1 MILQSARMA
10 WKSIV
15 ANKMRSFLT
24 MLGIIIG
31 VFTLVVLVSITSSAS
46 DSVTES
52 ISSLGSNLFSVSIS
66 DDKGKPVRLDDL
78 KDLAGEESLA
88 LVAPVSQSSMVI
100 NQSGD
105 DEETATVYGTT
116 GDLFTIQNKSLAA
129 GRFLKSVDLS
139 NHSMVAVVS
148 STTAEEFFG
157 NVNVVGQN
165 ITLNGMDYQIIGVL
179 KEETNTMSAMMEETY
194 DVYIPF
200 TTLIRTGTGLSSN
213 ITRFYVS
220 SASEES
226 MDQAETALK
235 TWLLSRFENDE
246 DAYKLINQSSVLEVM
261 EDVNGTMTML
271 LGGIAGISLL
281 VGGIG
286 IMNIMLVSVTER
298 TREIGIRKAIGA
310 SRGTIMLQFLIE
322 AFIISLLGCAVG
334 IVLSGAAMLIINQV
348 GNVSYHLSV
357 NIVIIAVAFSMF
369 VGLVFGLY
377 PANKAARKKP
387 IDALRYIG

>member
-1 MILQSARMA
+1 
-10 WKSIV
+10 
-15 ANKMRSFLT
+15 
-24 MLGIIIG
+24 
-31 VFTLVVLVSITSSAS
+31 
-46 DSVTES
+46 
-52 ISSLGSNLFSVSIS
+52 
-66 DDKGKPVRLDDL
+66 
-78 KDLAGEESLA
+78 
-88 LVAPVSQSSMVI
+88 
-100 NQSGD
+100 
-105 DEETATVYGTT
+105 
-116 GDLFTIQNKSLAA
+116 
-129 GRFLKSVDLS
+129 
-139 NHSMVAVVS
+139 
-148 STTAEEFFG
+148 
-157 NVNVVGQN
+157 
-165 ITLNGMDYQIIGVL
+165 
-179 KEETNTMSAMMEETY
+179 MMEETY

-310 SRGTIMLQFLIE
+310 SRGTIMFQFLIE

-334 IVLSGAAMLIINQV
+334 IILSGAAMLIINQV

>member
-1 MILQSARMA
+1 MILQSAKMA
-10 WKSIV
+10 WKSIT

-66 DDKGKPVRLDDL
+66 DDKGNPVRLDDL
-78 KDLAGEESLA
+78 KELSREDTIELA
-88 LVAPVSQSSMVI
+88 APVSQSSMVV
-100 NQSGD
+100 NQSGE
-105 DEETATVYGTT
+105 DEETAVVYGTT
-116 GDLFTIQNKSLAA
+116 GDLFTIQDKSLAK
-129 GRFLKSVDLS
+129 GRFLKSVDVS
-139 NHSMVAVVS
+139 NHSMVAVIS
-148 STTAEEFFG
+148 HETAEEFFG
-157 NVNVVGQN
+157 DDNVTDKS

-179 KEETNTMSAMMEETY
+179 EEEKNTMSAMMEETY
-194 DVYIPF
+194 DVYVPF
-200 TTLIRTGTGLSSN
+200 TTLIRTGSGLSSD

-220 SASEES
+220 SAGEDSMEE
-226 MDQAETALK
+226 AENILK

-246 DAYKLINQSSVLEVM
+246 DAYKLINQSAVLEVM
-261 EDVNGTMTML
+261 ESVNGTMTLL

-310 SRGTIMLQFLIE
+310 SRSAIMLQFLIE
-322 AFIISLLGCAVG
+322 AFMISLLGCVFG
-334 IVLSGAAMLIINQV
+334 IILSGSAMLLINHLGEV
-348 GNVSYHLSV
+348 TYHLSGKAV
-357 NIVIIAVAFSMF
+357 WIAAAFSMS

-377 PANKAARKKP
+377 PAGKAARKNP

>member
-116 GDLFTIQNKSLAA
+116 VWW
-129 GRFLKSVDLS
+129 R
-139 NHSMVAVVS
+139 
-148 STTAEEFFG
+148 
-157 NVNVVGQN
+157 
-165 ITLNGMDYQIIGVL
+165 
-179 KEETNTMSAMMEETY
+179 
-194 DVYIPF
+194 
-200 TTLIRTGTGLSSN
+200 
-213 ITRFYVS
+213 
-220 SASEES
+220 
-226 MDQAETALK
+226 
-235 TWLLSRFENDE
+235 
-246 DAYKLINQSSVLEVM
+246 
-261 EDVNGTMTML
+261 
-271 LGGIAGISLL
+271 
-281 VGGIG
+281 
-286 IMNIMLVSVTER
+286 
-298 TREIGIRKAIGA
+298 
-310 SRGTIMLQFLIE
+310 
-322 AFIISLLGCAVG
+322 
-334 IVLSGAAMLIINQV
+334 
-348 GNVSYHLSV
+348 
-357 NIVIIAVAFSMF
+357 
-369 VGLVFGLY
+369 
-377 PANKAARKKP
+377 
-387 IDALRYIG
+387 